1 MNENKA
7 AKSFFAALKAIW
19 DNQKARQHRPQWI
32 KDRNGCRKGSFQC
45 FDSHKF
51 PHNHNI
57 LNKNVKFWVIIAL
70 EKKYTTGDKNSKL

>member
-19 DNQKARQHRPQWI
+19 YNQKARKHRPQWI
-32 KDRNGCRKGSFQC
+32 KC